1 MSRDY
6 RQEYLDFH
14 ASRKAKDRRSE
25 LNKINHTNGTY
36 GNNDKEDVSHQ
47 PDGST
52 KSESPSVNRGR
63 DEKSREK
70 GR

>member
-25 LNKINHTNGTY
+25 LM
-36 GNNDKEDVSHQ
+36 
-47 PDGST
+47 
-52 KSESPSVNRGR
+52 GR
-63 DEKSREK
+63 MVIMIRKM
-70 GR
+70 